1 MALTTKA
8 NVLLIAPDLST
19 ADDDLWTLVLADSSN
34 FISASVFGSKSEIA
48 ARNWVAHRMTLL
60 ADGVLGNVSGPIV
73 KSKVGDVMRE
83 YAQIKQVSRADMDYG
98 RTQYGRDF
106 LTIRNSC
113 IPYFAVVIPGV

>member
-8 NVLLIAPDLST
+8 NVLLIAPTLST
-19 ADDDLWTLVLADSSN
+19 ADDDLWTMILADSSN
-34 FISASVFGSKSEIA
+34 FISASIFGSKSEIA

-60 ADGVLGNVSGPIV
+60 AAGVLGNVSGPIV
-73 KSKVGDVMRE
+73 KSKVGDVIRE
-83 YAQIKQVSRADMDYG
+83 YAKVRQISKSEMDYG

-113 IPYFAVVIPGV
+113 IACFAVVVPGI

>member
-1 MALTTKA
+1 MALTTKG

-19 ADDDLWTLVLADSSN
+19 ADDNLWDMILADSSN

-60 ADGVLGNVSGPIV
+60 AEGALGNVSGPII
-73 KSKVGDVMRE
+73 KEKVGDVMRE
-83 YAQIKQVSRADMDYG
+83 YAKVKQISRSDMDYG
-98 RTQYGRDF
+98 RTQYGREF

-113 IPYFAVVIPGV
+113 IAYFKVVIPGV